1 MNLFFG
7 FEISNLLKDLI
18 RDYEMRVISVKY
30 YNILNLVLA
39 FGRSQSRSVI
49 FWKRPIK
56 MVSVTEITVT
66 VVAYLLRPI
75 SLNDRLKW
83 PIHIFD
89 RSLSDRKFGYHIFG
103 YRIFGNRIYFQN
115 LNRSEKRLVKFD
127 RVFKWPVRKDRTNFL
142 SVALGHV
149 RSLSIN

>member
-7 FEISNLLKDLI
+7 FEISNLLKDQI

-30 YNILNLVLA
+30 YNILNLVSA
-39 FGRSQSRSVI
+39 FGRSRSRSVI

-83 PIHIFD
+83 PIHIID
-89 RSLSDRKFGYHIFG
+89 RSLSDRKFGYHIWQSDLFSEFKSALKKDWSNLTE
-103 YRIFGNRIYFQN
+103 RIWTIKPSTISF
-115 LNRSEKRLVKFD
+115 
-127 RVFKWPVRKDRTNFL
+127 
-142 SVALGHV
+142 H
-149 RSLSIN
+149 